1 MASNDSTFAEW
12 LWQSNINPYSTTEKE
27 EWCSYT
33 EEECSIIEEA
43 YVNGD
48 NHVVLKNHYIDFAK
62 ALQISIQNPTRRR
75 PVKRVVH
82 NKELWIKKQGKLGEG
97 AFGKVYKGT
106 YRGYQEVA
114 YKVTKTHL
122 SEAAQCETNILK
134 TLHHP
139 NIVQYIDVIHT
150 STHTLLVMELIDGG
164 TLFNY
169 ITNTRKSTSYWSTS
183 RNVMTDVAYAMSY
196 LHEKNV
202 VHADLKSDNIL
213 LRNNGTAVLSDFGL
227 SKIIEDSSFYQNDSH
242 TGAIRWLAPELCF
255 NHPERSSFQS
265 DVWAF
270 GCVLLE
276 IMTKKLPWQD
286 KYEKNTTLMNAL
298 ANERNGSI
306 FQEICREQEAPEKF
320 RRILCACCTW
330 PKRNRP
336 TFEKII
342 KDFRSISNSDLDNHN
357 ERQATSNSSSMF
369 RSSHHADDENH
380 WRTMSAKTAGKR
392 QDKFAK
398 KALYSSDDDDDD
410 SSSARTQTNYIHT
423 PWAKARGALKWS
435 PFSDE

>member
-1 MASNDSTFAEW
+1 MVSNDSTFAEW
-12 LWQSNINPYSTTEKE
+12 LWQSNINPDSTNEKE

-33 EEECSIIEEA
+33 EEECNIIEEA
-43 YVNGD
+43 YAN
-48 NHVVLKNHYIDFAK
+48 
-62 ALQISIQNPTRRR
+62 
-75 PVKRVVH
+75 
-82 NKELWIKKQGKLGEG
+82 ELWIKKQEKLGEG

-106 YRGYQEVA
+106 YREYQDVA

-150 STHTLLVMELIDGG
+150 SKHTLLVMELIDGG
-164 TLFNY
+164 TLFDY
-169 ITNTRKSTSYWSTS
+169 IRNTRKSPTYWSTS
-183 RNVMTDVAYAMSY
+183 RNVMIDVAYAMSY

-213 LRNNGTAVLSDFGL
+213 LRNNGSAVLSDFGL
-227 SKIIEDSSFYQNDSH
+227 SKIIEDSSFYQNDSY

-255 NHPERSSFQS
+255 SHPEKSSFQS

-286 KYEKNTTLMNAL
+286 YYEKHTTLTNAL
-298 ANERNGSI
+298 ANERNGPI
-306 FQEICREQEAPEKF
+306 FQEICRKQEAPEKF

-330 PKRNRP
+330 SKRNRS
-336 TFEKII
+336 TFEKVI
-342 KDFRSISNSDLDNHN
+342 KDFRSISNSDLEIQN

-369 RSSHHADDENH
+369 YSSHHADDEN
-380 WRTMSAKTAGKR
+380 RCRATPTKTAGKR

-410 SSSARTQTNYIHT
+410 SSSVLSQRTYIHT
-423 PWAKARGALKWS
+423 PWPKAKGASKWS
-435 PFSDE
+435 PLSDE